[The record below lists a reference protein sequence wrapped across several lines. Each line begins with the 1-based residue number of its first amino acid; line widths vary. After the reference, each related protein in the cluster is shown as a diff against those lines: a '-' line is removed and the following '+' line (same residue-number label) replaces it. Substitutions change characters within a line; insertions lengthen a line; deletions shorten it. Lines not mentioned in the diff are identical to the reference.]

1 MRPAS
6 LGPAARRA
14 APRSAAPDPAAAL
27 WRAREGVAAVEFALI
42 APLLILLLGGAVSF
56 GDALRVRI
64 AVGNAA
70 RAGAA
75 WAQLNGFDA
84 NGIAAAARAA
94 TALTGVAVTAS
105 ASASACTN
113 PASLLLAPA
122 GGAALCPA
130 TGTPPGTYVSI
141 ATSVAYTYIIP
152 FPGLPAT
159 TTIGGAAVARVR

>member
-1 MRPAS
+1 MRS
-6 LGPAARRA
+6 AARRP
-14 APRSAAPDPAAAL
+14 APRPAVPPPAPAL
-27 WRAREGVAAVEFALI
+27 WHARDGVAAVEFALV

-70 RAGAA
+70 RAGAS

-94 TALTGVAVTAS
+94 TALTDVGVTATAS
-105 ASASACTN
+105 AASCTN

-122 GGAALCPA
+122 GAAALCPA

-141 ATSVAYTYIIP
+141 ATTVAYTYIIP
-152 FPGLPAT
+152 LPGLPTT
-159 TTIGGAAVARVR
+159 TTISGAAVARVR